1 MTQKAGGS
9 ENGWISAEE
18 DDGGDRMYWK
28 CTACPLQESC
38 KGSKNSFK
46 NACLWSYESEET
58 CRGYVLRHLFHS
70 GVHQNDNLNRGEA
83 ETYAEGADIEVFTET
98 LADRCQYRDQLED
111 QKKQK
116 DNQWGL
122 AEEDEW
128 NDQGEPEGGGKR
140 SRPSCSARDSNA
152 LGSQPKAAKG
162 GKGKCGKGKRGKGS
176 DDVNKL
182 TDVVSQL
189 ATTVAGLASASSSLA
204 PPPAIAIGAS
214 TNGTLI
220 QSNMLALQGQAHRG
234 VATDQCLQMVAD
246 SVTRIL
252 ESIGQATS
260 HCISTARLLN
270 DEGLRLKSALSAIE
284 QTVQGRR

>member
-1 MTQKAGGS
+1 
-9 ENGWISAEE
+9 
-18 DDGGDRMYWK
+18 MYWK

-46 NACLWSYESEET
+46 NACLWSYESEAA
-58 CRGYVLRHLFHS
+58 CREYVQRHLLYS
-70 GVHQNDNLNRGEA
+70 GVHHNDKLDMDEA
-83 ETYAEGADIEVFTET
+83 EQYAQGAEVDVLTET
-98 LADRCQYRDQLED
+98 FAYRCQYRDQVEES
-111 QKKQK
+111 KEG
-116 DNQWGL
+116 NGRTWGL

-128 NDQGEPEGGGKR
+128 QDNGEREGGGKR
-140 SRPSCSARDSNA
+140 ARPSCSAGDSNA

-162 GKGKCGKGKRGKGS
+162 GKGKCGKNKRGKGS

-189 ATTVAGLASASSSLA
+189 ATTVAGLANASSSLA
-204 PPPAIAIGAS
+204 PPPAIAIGAA

-220 QSNMLALQGQAHRG
+220 QANMLALQGQAHRG
-234 VATDQCLQMVAD
+234 VANDQGLHMVAD
-246 SVTRIL
+246 SVSRIL

-270 DEGLRLKSALSAIE
+270 DEGLRLKSALTAIE
-284 QTVQGRR
+284 QTAQRR